1 MKAEPGH
8 RGRRGVHP
16 LVAAARGA
24 GQRRFPCYGLAP
36 QSAPAMSDL
45 QDQMKQAVAAAAVEQ
60 IQDGMVLGLGSGSTA
75 ALMIQGLGERLRR
88 GELRDIVGV
97 TTSFQGEVLAAELGI
112 PLQSL
117 NAVDRID
124 LAIDGADEVDPSFQL
139 IKGGGA
145 CHVQEKLVAVRA
157 KRFVVVV
164 DSTKLVDTL
173 NLGFKLP
180 VEVLP
185 GAWRQVKD
193 QLGEMGADAQL
204 RMAVRKAG
212 PVVTDQGNLVLDV
225 TFAGG
230 ISDPEALE
238 KAINNLPG
246 VLENGLFVNLTDQ
259 VLVGEI
265 VDGVPGVRDLAK
277 R

>member
-1 MKAEPGH
+1 M
-8 RGRRGVHP
+8 
-16 LVAAARGA
+16 A
-24 GQRRFPCYGLAP
+24 G
-36 QSAPAMSDL
+36 L
-45 QDQMKQAVAAAAVEQ
+45 QDQMKQAVAAAATEQ
-60 IQDGMVLGLGSGSTA
+60 IQSGMVVGLGSGSTA
-75 ALMIQGLGERLRR
+75 ALMIQALGAKLKS
-88 GELRDIVGV
+88 GALTDIVGV

-173 NLGFKLP
+173 NLGFLLP

-185 GAWRQVKD
+185 GAWRQVRG
-193 QLGEMGADAQL
+193 QLAELGGDAQL
-204 RMAVRKAG
+204 RMAVKKAG

-225 TFAGG
+225 KFAGG
-230 ISDPEALE
+230 ISDPEGLE
-238 KAINNLPG
+238 TTINNLPG
-246 VLENGLFVNLTDQ
+246 VLENGVFVNLTDQ

-265 VDGVPGVRDLAK
+265 VEGVAGVRDLQK

>member
-1 MKAEPGH
+1 
-8 RGRRGVHP
+8 
-16 LVAAARGA
+16 
-24 GQRRFPCYGLAP
+24 
-36 QSAPAMSDL
+36 MSDL
-45 QDQMKQAVAAAAVEQ
+45 QDQMKQAVAEAAAEQ
-60 IQDGMVLGLGSGSTA
+60 ICSGMVVGLGSGSTA
-75 ALMIQGLGERLRR
+75 ALMIRALGAKLSR
-88 GELRDIVGV
+88 GELQDVTGV

-112 PLQSL
+112 PLKSL

-157 KRFVVVV
+157 SRFVVVV
-164 DSTKLVDTL
+164 DSSKLVERL
-173 NLGFKLP
+173 NLGFLLP

-185 GAWRQVKD
+185 GAWRQVQA
-193 QLGEMGADAQL
+193 QLAALDGEAKL

-225 TFAGG
+225 SFAAG
-230 ISDPEALE
+230 ISEPAALE
-238 KAINNLPG
+238 QQINNIPG

-265 VDGVPGVRDLAK
+265 HDGEAGVRELI
-277 R
+277 RR